1 MLPGTLYPK
10 DAEVFWSIHE
20 PEATPAFEEVR
31 PLFDEELRRLE
42 SEGEF
47 DVETLEKSWRYIHS
61 IGVRL
66 APAEGGDEIRMFA
79 LHVYRD
85 GEARMRATSS
95 RGCPPYSG
103 GVAS

>member
-1 MLPGTLYPK
+1 MKGALPGTLYPK

-20 PEATPAFEEVR
+20 FEVTLAFEEVR
-31 PLFDEELRRLE
+31 SLFDEDLRILE

-47 DVETLEKSWRYIHS
+47 DVAAWDKSWRYIHS

-85 GEARMRATSS
+85 GEARLR
-95 RGCPPYSG
+95 Y
-103 GVAS
+103 

>member
-31 PLFDEELRRLE
+31 PLFDEELRILE
-42 SEGEF
+42 SKGEF
-47 DVETLEKSWRYIHS
+47 DVEAWEKLWRYIHS
-61 IGVRL
+61 ADVRL
-66 APAEGGDEIRMFA
+66 APAEGGDEILAFA

-85 GEARMRATSS
+85 VKARLR
-95 RGCPPYSG
+95 Y
-103 GVAS
+103 